1 MPAVKKKYEAE
12 WVATVSGMIYMK
24 NNIAPK
30 ANTPPKIMHTQNRKE
45 KMLYFVLSESSF
57 IAIFKQFKA
66 NLSNLL
72 VLKSKMRA
80 YSLLSVK

>member
-1 MPAVKKKYEAE
+1 MPAAKKKYEAE
-12 WVATVSGMIYMK
+12 WVATVSGIIYMK
-24 NNIAPK
+24 NKIAPNAK
-30 ANTPPKIMHTQNRKE
+30 MPPKIRDIQKKAV
-45 KMLYFVLSESSF
+45 KMLYFALSESFF